1 MYVCFAVRL
10 KAPKRNGL
18 AIWKN
23 LQNIITQRLDQ
34 RDYFQF
40 AILFKRR
47 YMAILN
53 FQLFDEAMSL
63 TPWPSG
69 HLSTSRM
76 LIKYAILRHT

>member
-1 MYVCFAVRL
+1 MYVCMYVCLFVRL

-34 RDYFQF
+34 RDYFQL

-47 YMAILN
+47 YMDILHL
-53 FQLFDEAMSL
+53 QLFKRGYLNTAHSM
-63 TPWPSG
+63 
-69 HLSTSRM
+69 
-76 LIKYAILRHT
+76 AICPRHAVLY